1 MIQERGRTRVEAP
14 AVSQTPASGED
25 SVHKHEIL
33 RVLERAANDDGFIAQ
48 MTYRGDVALRGYRL
62 SAQEKAA
69 LLSGDIGWIEA
80 RIGKLTSRQ
89 STWLWCRL
97 QQEIW

>member
-1 MIQERGRTRVEAP
+1 MIQERISARVRVP
-14 AVSQTPASGED
+14 SVTGTPASRQDAIHRG
-25 SVHKHEIL
+25 EIL

-62 SAQEKAA
+62 GAQEKAA